1 MAISFPDGKIPCVAA
16 NDTEQLSILI
26 SNSAK
31 KLNWE
36 SVWTGMKPTVKSTIQ
51 AKLEFDHDSSDVSP
65 IKSEVLEKK
74 Y

>member
-1 MAISFPDGKIPCVAA
+1 MISFPDGKIPCVAA
-16 NDTEQLSILI
+16 NNAEQLSILI

-51 AKLEFDHDSSDVSP
+51 TKLEFDSSDVSP

-74 Y
+74 